1 MLKSLAGGTL
11 FGEVWGTGRPEVL
24 VLHGW
29 GRTHADF
36 AAVVGPS
43 SPLGALSALAP
54 DLPGFG
60 ASPAPGTA
68 WGAVDYAAALIAL
81 LDGSGHGEERDDEG
95 GDESPDAAGRPLV
108 VLGHSR
114 GGCIAVALAAARP
127 DLVGG
132 LVLTGA
138 PLLPRPHGRRK
149 PAARF
154 RMARGLRRLG
164 VLSEARMEAVRQ
176 RYGSADYRA
185 AQGIM
190 RQVFVRMV
198 NERYDDELKALDCP
212 VEFVWG
218 DDDAEVP
225 VEVARAALSALSEPT
240 VSEATLTLCPGAGH
254 LTPLT
259 APDALRAA
267 VDRALSRR

>member
-1 MLKSLAGGTL
+1 MLKSLAGGAL
-11 FGEVWGTGRPEVL
+11 FGEAWGAASPEVL

-29 GRTHADF
+29 ARTHADF
-36 AAVVGPS
+36 AAVVGPDS
-43 SPLGALSALAP
+43 ALGALPALAP

-60 ASPAPGTA
+60 ATPAPATA
-68 WGAVDYAAALIAL
+68 WGAADYASALVPL
-81 LDGSGHGEERDDEG
+81 LDRSD
-95 GDESPDAAGRPLV
+95 PVV

-127 DLVGG
+127 DLVRA

-138 PLLPRPHGRRK
+138 PLVPRAGGRRK

-154 RMARGLRRLG
+154 RLARALRRLG
-164 VLSEARMEAVRQ
+164 LVSDARLERGRQ

-190 RQVFVRMV
+190 RAVFVRMV
-198 NERYDDELKALDCP
+198 NERYDPELAALRCP

-225 VEVARAALSALSEPT
+225 VEVARAALSL
-240 VSEATLTLCPGAGH
+240 VSDGALTLCPGAGH

-267 VDRALSRR
+267 VDRALSRP